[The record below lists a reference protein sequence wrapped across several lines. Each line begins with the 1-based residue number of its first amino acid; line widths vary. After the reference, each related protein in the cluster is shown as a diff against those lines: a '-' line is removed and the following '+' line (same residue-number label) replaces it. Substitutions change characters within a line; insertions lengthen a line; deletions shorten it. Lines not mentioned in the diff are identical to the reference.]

1 MFTLLSVVLLPQY
14 GWHGRICTGTGR
26 LATEL
31 NLSRIQEPF
40 ADERQERE
48 SHNRTRM
55 WLLCFV
61 MDRCLSIHLGRAWM
75 VQEDSVCTYD
85 ILNLRVLSPW
95 TKYSAIMF
103 LHSAQMIRNVASW
116 LHNFKYHNQCDGYLT
131 SLTEVLIIMSR
142 FVGMVNPAFGT
153 SSVESV
159 NVRTWISL
167 IHYFLSAPNT
177 GPGSCFRVIQ
187 DIDFAA
193 LYKTF
198 NNELMV
204 YKDVIDERHRGD
216 QKSSGLYP
224 TLYICCYRLAH
235 APLSFVVTDPSTVVK
250 ITIIYW

>member
-1 MFTLLSVVLLPQY
+1 MADTFLFPLLSAVPLPQY
-14 GWHGRICTGTGR
+14 GWPGRICTGTGR

-75 VQEDSVCTYD
+75 VQEDAVRTCHP
-85 ILNLRVLSPW
+85 LNLQVLHPW
-95 TKYSAIMF
+95 TNYSAIIF
-103 LHSAQMIRNVASW
+103 LRSVQMIRNVASW

-159 NVRTWISL
+159 NVRTWVSSIY
-167 IHYFLSAPNT
+167 YFRSAPNT
-177 GPGSCFRVIQ
+177 DCGSCLRVI
-187 DIDFAA
+187 
-193 LYKTF
+193 
-198 NNELMV
+198 
-204 YKDVIDERHRGD
+204 
-216 QKSSGLYP
+216 
-224 TLYICCYRLAH
+224 
-235 APLSFVVTDPSTVVK
+235 
-250 ITIIYW
+250 